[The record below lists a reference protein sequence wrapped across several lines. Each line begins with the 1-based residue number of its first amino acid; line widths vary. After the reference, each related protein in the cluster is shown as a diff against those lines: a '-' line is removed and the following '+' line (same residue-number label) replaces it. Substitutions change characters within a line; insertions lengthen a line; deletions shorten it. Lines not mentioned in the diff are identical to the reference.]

1 MNTISLPEYLELD
14 PRAAIQVFDYRTYE
28 SSLKSKINLNKNT
41 FSFLL
46 EGTKE
51 VITEH
56 KAARIDNEKFLIL
69 KSGKC
74 LMTEIVSTANQTYRS
89 MLLFFSDEMLLDF
102 LEKQARNSA
111 HSQSAQS
118 FFVCEYDPYIQQF
131 VHSLTHIQYME
142 KELQQSLLKLKFEE
156 IMTYLV
162 RKEGIHF
169 LTSIL
174 ENHDNKT
181 IRLISVVE
189 NNTLNK
195 LTLQELSFLCNMSL
209 SSFKREFTRHYQLP
223 PGKWFQ
229 EKRLEHS
236 AFLLSTQKMRP
247 TELFEDAGYETL
259 SNFVQAF
266 KKKYGLTPK
275 QFQRTKMD
283 F

>member
-1 MNTISLPEYLELD
+1 MNTISLPEYLEIEHNA
-14 PRAAIQVFDYRTYE
+14 PIQVFDYRTYE

-56 KAARIDNEKFLIL
+56 KSARIDNQKFLIL

-102 LEKQARNSA
+102 LEKQALNFPQ
-111 HSQSAQS
+111 SQSIHS
-118 FFVCEYDPYIQQF
+118 FFVCEYDPYIQQY
-131 VHSLTHIQYME
+131 VQSLEQIQYME
-142 KELQQSLLKLKFEE
+142 KGLQGSLLKLKFEE

-162 RKEGIHF
+162 QKEGAPF
-169 LTSIL
+169 LNSIL

-189 NNTLNK
+189 NNALNK

-209 SSFKREFTRHYQLP
+209 STFKREFTRHYHMP

-236 AFLLSTQKMRP
+236 AFLLSTQKMRS
-247 TELFEDAGYETL
+247 TELFEEAGYETL

-275 QFQRTKMD
+275 QFQLAKMD